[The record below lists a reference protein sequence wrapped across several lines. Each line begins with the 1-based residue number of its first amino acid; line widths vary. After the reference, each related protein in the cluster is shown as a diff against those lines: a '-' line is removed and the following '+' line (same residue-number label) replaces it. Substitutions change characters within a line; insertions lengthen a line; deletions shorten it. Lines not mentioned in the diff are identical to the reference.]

1 MLVIALIIILSNR
14 NVFQLGRRLW
24 CFVEEFGK
32 HFTIPLL
39 FAPNPLF
46 QFQFGKVYI
55 WLLLQFH
62 HNPILPFLITHI
74 FVCWFEKCSCL
85 QTTHEVNTPGPLPHT
100 LFLLP
105 SFDINCLMLK
115 HGSDYHQGLLVQFV
129 RNKCC
134 KKKIIIKGCSI
145 NRGWLLFSWLFL
157 ARWLAALV
165 DHPPS
170 TPVMMSAW

>member
-1 MLVIALIIILSNR
+1 MFCGGVR
-14 NVFQLGRRLW
+14 Q
-24 CFVEEFGK
+24 
-32 HFTIPLL
+32 T
-39 FAPNPLF
+39 
-46 QFQFGKVYI
+46 
-55 WLLLQFH
+55 FH
-62 HNPILPFLITHI
+62 HSALVCAKPIIPVSIWKSLYLAAAAVSLQSNSAFSDHTYI
-74 FVCWFEKCSCL
+74 CWFENDLVFKLHMRWIL
-85 QTTHEVNTPGPLPHT
+85 QVP
-100 LFLLP
+100 FLLP

-170 TPVMMSAW
+170 TPVMMSAWS

>member
-1 MLVIALIIILSNR
+1 MFCGGVR
-14 NVFQLGRRLW
+14 Q
-24 CFVEEFGK
+24 
-32 HFTIPLL
+32 T
-39 FAPNPLF
+39 
-46 QFQFGKVYI
+46 
-55 WLLLQFH
+55 FH
-62 HNPILPFLITHI
+62 HSALVCAKPIIPVSIWKSLYLAAAAVSLQSNSAFSDHTYI
-74 FVCWFEKCSCL
+74 CWFEKWSCV
-85 QTTHEVNTPGPLPHT
+85 QTTHQVNTPGPPPQT

-170 TPVMMSAW
+170 TPVMMSAWS

>member
-1 MLVIALIIILSNR
+1 MFCGGVGQTFHHSALVCA
-14 NVFQLGRRLW
+14 
-24 CFVEEFGK
+24 
-32 HFTIPLL
+32 
-39 FAPNPLF
+39 NPLF

-55 WLLLQFH
+55 WLRLQFH
-62 HNPILPFLITHI
+62 YNPILPFLTTHI
-74 FVCWFEKCSCL
+74 IVDLKKWSCL
-85 QTTHEVNTPGPLPHT
+85 QTTPQVNTPGSPPHT
-100 LFLLP
+100 FFLLP

-165 DHPPS
+165 DHP
-170 TPVMMSAW
+170 VHR